1 MVSHDWAAQHTHECI
16 VGWPDCSCVARALG
30 RFASNQ
36 QRWRNPPLIVRGEIS
51 RAGPGGWVPT
61 HCIQDNTAL
70 KVPTDRPLAFK
81 EMADSIAHFSFLL
94 GLPADRSNNL
104 EVVPAN
110 LARSGRDCGPRWL
123 ARACCGGLSS
133 KLSAVPVS
141 CGRSKSASTR
151 R

>member
-1 MVSHDWAAQHTHECI
+1 MVSHDWSPQHTHECI
-16 VGWPDCSCVARALG
+16 VGWPDCCCVARTLG

-61 HCIQDNTAL
+61 HCIQDNTVL
-70 KVPTDRPLAFK
+70 KVPTDRLLAFK
-81 EMADSIAHFSFLL
+81 EVADRMAHFSYLL
-94 GLPADRSNNL
+94 GLPADRSYNL

-110 LARSGRDCGPRWL
+110 LARSGRECGPRWW
-123 ARACCGGLSS
+123 ARARRRGLSS
-133 KLSAVPVS
+133 TLSGVPIS